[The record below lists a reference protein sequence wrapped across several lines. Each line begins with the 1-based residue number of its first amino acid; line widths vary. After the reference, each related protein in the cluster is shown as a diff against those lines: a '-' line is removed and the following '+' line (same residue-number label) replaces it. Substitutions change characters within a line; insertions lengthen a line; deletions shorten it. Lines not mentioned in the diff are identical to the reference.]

1 MKKKKKYTRKRGTI
15 WYLVLEAY
23 KPIIISGIC
32 YTLLQMRVMGEIST
46 LEYNRALKE
55 IKQYAKTRKGL
66 FTYDSTP
73 TTDKTEYL
81 WKRDNVKAR
90 LRWLKTRV
98 YRQY

>member
-15 WYLVLEAY
+15 WYLVLETY
-23 KPIIISGIC
+23 NVNKLYCIC
-32 YTLLQMRVMGEIST
+32 DTLLDMQAMGEISF
-46 LEYNRALKE
+46 LERNRALKE
-55 IKQYAKTRKGL
+55 IKQYAKTRKIL
-66 FTYDSTP
+66 FTYDGTP